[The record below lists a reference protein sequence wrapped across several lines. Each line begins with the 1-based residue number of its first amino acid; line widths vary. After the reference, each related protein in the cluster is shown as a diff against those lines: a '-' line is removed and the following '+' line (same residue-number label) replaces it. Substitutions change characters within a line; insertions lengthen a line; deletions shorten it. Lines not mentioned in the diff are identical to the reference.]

1 MLYDYNTYTY
11 IYIYIYLLNA
21 YLGVYI
27 YIRIIETHRQILLEL
42 FSSII
47 FFLVARQDIEVVR
60 VTLADV

>member
-1 MLYDYNTYTY
+1 MLYDYNTYT
-11 IYIYIYLLNA
+11 YIYIYLLNA